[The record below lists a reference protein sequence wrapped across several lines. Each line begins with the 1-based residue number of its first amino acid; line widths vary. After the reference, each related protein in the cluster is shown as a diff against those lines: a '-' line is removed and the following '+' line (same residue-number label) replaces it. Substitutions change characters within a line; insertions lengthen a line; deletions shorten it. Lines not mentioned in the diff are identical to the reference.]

1 MDLSCF
7 GARIR
12 GMRLVVLT
20 AVVLGVCTASASAGP
35 PVRGPY
41 ALAALPSIGS
51 VTWSCTAENPGL
63 RMRHRI
69 TFTASRRDATD
80 DVTFRIGKAVLARRT
95 VQPGRRLDLPWTRAV
110 HMMLEVAQATEARR
124 LFATVTIDF
133 ARPERASGSCWPYFP
148 PAFVT
153 RLAYG

>member
-1 MDLSCF
+1 
-7 GARIR
+7 
-12 GMRLVVLT
+12 MRLVVLA
-20 AVVLGVCTASASAGP
+20 AVALGVLAASASAGP

-41 ALAALPSIGS
+41 ALATLPSVGS
-51 VTWSCTAENPGL
+51 VTWSCTAGNPGL

-69 TFTASRRDATD
+69 TFAASPRDATD
-80 DVTFRIGKAVLARRT
+80 EVTFRIGKAALVRRT
-95 VQPGRRLDLPWTRAV
+95 VQPGRRLELPWTRAAR
-110 HMMLEVAQATEARR
+110 MTLEVAQQTEARR
-124 LFATVTIDF
+124 LVAVVTIDF